1 MRLAEYLI
9 SLFCNDFDK
18 SNNTVARMLD
28 SLYHWTL
35 KFLKIAFLA

>member
-1 MRLAEYLI
+1 MRLAEYL

-18 SNNTVARMLD
+18 LNKTVARMLD

-35 KFLKIAFLA
+35 KLLKIAFLA